1 MSLRLSTEPPV
12 TSAVACT
19 PGTYLDRIFAI
30 SPPSGQDTPPVPR
43 VAIDKLYF
51 SCAFAA
57 PDSASADPRRTDAKT
72 LIAFPPV
79 NVSLKRLRPLPPP
92 VFFSLEYA
100 RTRRPSQVAR
110 CDYAYRA
117 QAGPTPPN
125 KAPSLAK
132 SPEARTLT

>member
-30 SPPSGQDTPPVPR
+30 SPPSGQDTPPVPP

-57 PDSASADPRRTDAKT
+57 PENASADPRRTDAKT

-79 NVSLKRLRPLPPP
+79 KCVPEKPRPAAATCLLFPGI
-92 VFFSLEYA
+92 YA
-100 RTRRPSQVAR
+100 A
-110 CDYAYRA
+110 
-117 QAGPTPPN
+117 
-125 KAPSLAK
+125 APSAP
-132 SPEARTLT
+132 SGATLLRVP